1 MSAEH
6 YYTPKPT
13 SRVVEYNFSQILRGH
28 ELKFT
33 TASGLFS
40 QKQIDTGS
48 VLLIDKC
55 ILKPSWKILDLGCG
69 YGPVGIALKKAEP
82 TISVTFT
89 DVNTRAVEYVKKN
102 LIQNGVEIDA
112 TVELVS
118 GDGYGSVTGLFDAI
132 YLNPPQSAG
141 KELCLQLISQA
152 RDFLK
157 PNGNLQI
164 VARKNKGGATLA
176 EHMRSVFGN
185 VDDVAKQSGF
195 WIYISYK

>member
-1 MSAEH
+1 MTEH

-13 SRVVEYNFSQILRGH
+13 SRVIAYNFSQAIRGQ

-48 VLLIDKC
+48 QLLIEKG
-55 ILKPSWKILDLGCG
+55 IVKANWRILDLGCG
-69 YGPVGIALKKAEP
+69 YGPVGIVFKKVEP

-89 DVNTRAVEYVKKN
+89 DVNTRALEYVQKN
-102 LIQNGVEIDA
+102 LVQNSIEIDGS
-112 TVELVS
+112 VEMVS
-118 GDGYGSVTGLFDAI
+118 GNGYGSVTGLFDAI

-141 KELCLQLISQA
+141 KELCLQLIASA
-152 RDFLK
+152 REYLK
-157 PNGNLQI
+157 SNGNLQI

-176 EHMRSVFGN
+176 EHMRNVFGN
-185 VDDVAKQSGF
+185 VDSVAKQSGF
-195 WIYISYK
+195 WIYISYKQ